1 MKKTL
6 AILMACILAFAML
19 AGCGSPTPAGPP
31 DVSGTQAPEV
41 ETPVEI
47 KGKIILSTT
56 TSTEDSGLLGYI
68 LPDFTAK
75 TGWEVDTI
83 AVGTGAALQMGRD
96 GEADVLLVHAKAD
109 EEAFVEEGYGV
120 ERFDVMYNDFII
132 VGPAGGAIAYNE
144 DVEGTFKTIFE
155 SNLPF
160 VSRGDDS
167 GTHKKELAVWKKL
180 GLEPTDFSNYTSA
193 GQGMGATLGM
203 AAEMNGYCLTDRATW
218 LTFEDKGELEIVC
231 EKSESLLNFYG
242 VIAVNPTLNE
252 KINAEG
258 AQAFVDWILSAETQ
272 ELIASFGVEEFGAPL
287 FVANAKA

>member
-1 MKKTL
+1 MKKPL
-6 AILMACILAFAML
+6 AILLICILSLAML
-19 AGCGSPTPAGPP
+19 AGCGSPASEEPSPGILTPGLESPA
-31 DVSGTQAPEV
+31 
-41 ETPVEI
+41 EI

-56 TSTEDSGLLGYI
+56 TSTEDSGLLAYI
-68 LPDFTAK
+68 LPDFIAK

-96 GEADVLLVHAKAD
+96 GEADVLLVHARAD
-109 EEAFVEEGYGV
+109 EETFVAEGYGL

-132 VGPAGGAIAYNE
+132 VGPAGGAVAYNE
-144 DVEGTFKTIFE
+144 DVEATLKTIFE
-155 SNLPF
+155 GNLPF

-180 GLEPTDFSNYTSA
+180 GLEPADFSNYTSA

-218 LTFEDKGELEIVC
+218 LTFADKGALEIVC
-231 EKSESLLNFYG
+231 EKSESLLNYYG
-242 VIAVNPTLNE
+242 VIAVNPTINA

-272 ELIASFGVEEFGAPL
+272 ELIASFGVAEFGAPL
-287 FVANAKA
+287 FVANAKS

>member
-6 AILMACILAFAML
+6 AILMVCILSLGIL
-19 AGCGSPTPAGPP
+19 AGCSSPAPEVTPP
-31 DVSGTQAPEV
+31 DVQTPAP

-56 TSTEDSGLLGYI
+56 TSTEDSGLLAYI
-68 LPDFTAK
+68 LPDFTEK

-109 EEAFVEEGYGV
+109 EETFVEEGYGLA
-120 ERFDVMYNDFII
+120 RFDVMYNDFII
-132 VGPAGGAIAYNE
+132 VGPADGAIAHNE
-144 DVEGTFKTIFE
+144 DVEATFQAISE
-155 SNLPF
+155 GNLPF

-180 GLEPTDFSNYTSA
+180 GLEPTAFSNYTSA

-218 LTFEDKGELEIVC
+218 LTFADKGELEIVC
-231 EKSESLLNFYG
+231 EKSESLLNYYG
-242 VIAVNPTLNE
+242 VIAVNPARND

-258 AQAFVDWILSAETQ
+258 AEAFVNWILSDETQ
-272 ELIASFGVEEFGAPL
+272 KLIASFGIEEFGAPL
-287 FVANAKA
+287 FVSNAKA